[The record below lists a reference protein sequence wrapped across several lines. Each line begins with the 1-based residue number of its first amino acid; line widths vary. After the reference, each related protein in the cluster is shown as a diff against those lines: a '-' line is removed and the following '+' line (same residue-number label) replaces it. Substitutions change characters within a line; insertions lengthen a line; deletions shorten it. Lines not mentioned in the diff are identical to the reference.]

1 MSQPDREHPRYA
13 HEAAVTL
20 RTGKTKLHGRTLNVS
35 RGGLC
40 VDLPQKCKVGDD
52 AEVDLVLI
60 FDGGTESEP
69 LTLAARIVWS
79 TKLDSDYQIGVVF
92 KPMDAEHVE
101 YLTMFL
107 RYLDDSSGKRTRTPP
122 PASIDDRFR

>member
-1 MSQPDREHPRYA
+1 M
-13 HEAAVTL
+13 TL
-20 RTGKTKLHGRTLNVS
+20 RADKLKVAGRTLNVS

-52 AEVDLVLI
+52 VEVDLVLI
-60 FDGGTESEP
+60 FDEGTESEP
-69 LTLAARIVWS
+69 LTLQARVVWC
-79 TKLDSDYQIGVVF
+79 TKVDSAYQTGVVF
-92 KPMDAEHVE
+92 RPMAPERVE

-107 RYLDDSSGKRTRTPP
+107 RYLDDSTGKRARTAP